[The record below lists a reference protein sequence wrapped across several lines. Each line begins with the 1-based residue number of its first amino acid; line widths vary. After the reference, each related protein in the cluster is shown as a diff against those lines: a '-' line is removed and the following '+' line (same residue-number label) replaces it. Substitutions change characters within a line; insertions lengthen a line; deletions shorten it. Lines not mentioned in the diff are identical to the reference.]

1 MSAQSRTAGDG
12 TTATRRDLATNALVL
27 GAAAFVWFG
36 WAQEGPPPGWSPLLA
51 VGSGLGVV
59 LAAVALVAMLRLK
72 DGSAMSTRT
81 GRRTYGITV
90 GVELLVAVAGV
101 VPLTITGREEF
112 ISPWILAVV
121 GLHFIPMAR
130 LFGIR
135 LLAVAGIVLTMIAIA
150 AAIIGSVADVLPSA
164 VAGGVGGLAL
174 LAFASASLYRARSAP
189 SRLTTGTD

>member
-1 MSAQSRTAGDG
+1 MSAQSRTAADEA
-12 TTATRRDLATNALVL
+12 TATRRDLATNALVL

-36 WAQEGPPPGWSPLLA
+36 WAQEGPPPGWSPILA

-59 LAAVALVAMLRLK
+59 LAVFSIVSMLRLK
-72 DGSAMSTRT
+72 DGSAMSTRA
-81 GRRTYGITV
+81 GRRTYGIMV

-101 VPLTITGREEF
+101 VALTLAGYEEF

-135 LLAVAGIVLTMIAIA
+135 LLAAAGVVLTVIAIA
-150 AAIIGSVADVLPSA
+150 ATIIGGLTEILPSA

-174 LAFASASLYRARSAP
+174 LAFASASLYRARSARP
-189 SRLTTGTD
+189 TR

>member
-1 MSAQSRTAGDG
+1 MSTQASTTAGG
-12 TTATRRDLATNALVL
+12 PTRRDLATNALVL

-59 LAAVALVAMLRLK
+59 LAVVALVAMLRLK
-72 DGSAMSTRT
+72 DGSAMSTRA

-90 GVELLVAVAGV
+90 GVELLVAVLGV
-101 VPLTITGREEF
+101 VALTLTGYATF

-130 LFGIR
+130 LFRIR
-135 LLAVAGIVLTMIAIA
+135 LLAVAGVVLTVVALA
-150 AAIIGSVADVLPSA
+150 AAIIGGLTDVLPSA

-174 LAFASASLYRARSAP
+174 LGFSAASLYQARSGNRTP
-189 SRLTTGTD
+189 